1 MAPPAP
7 SQARLPIH
15 LLHVYL
21 LVPASRR
28 TSTNS
33 GEELVISVCVSQC
46 LLEEKMAEV
55 SSGGRAFQEDRTS
68 GAKVIKHV
76 CDWHVQETGK
86 RTTS

>member
-1 MAPPAP
+1 MPP
-7 SQARLPIH
+7 SQ
-15 LLHVYL
+15 
-21 LVPASRR
+21 R

-33 GEELVISVCVSQC
+33 GEELVISVCVRQY

-68 GAKVIKHV
+68 SAKVIKHG